1 MIERVYEALDI
12 LRPLLT
18 QRGNPDSR
26 LVRVARILE
35 SVVDDW
41 IDWNPSDRASLPFH
55 PARDDWPAA

>member
-12 LRPLLT
+12 LRPMLT

-35 SVVDDW
+35 SVIDDW
-41 IDWNPSDRASLPFH
+41 IDWCPDDRASLPFR
-55 PARDDWPAA
+55 PRPR